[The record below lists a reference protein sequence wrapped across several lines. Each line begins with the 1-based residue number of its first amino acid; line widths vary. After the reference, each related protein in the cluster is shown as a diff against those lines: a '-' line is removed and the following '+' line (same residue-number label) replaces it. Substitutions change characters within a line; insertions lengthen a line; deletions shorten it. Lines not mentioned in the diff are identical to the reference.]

1 MDYKLFAESFQK
13 ILLSRVFDRKRWVQ
27 ELANALNLGIDAIY
41 KKSRFDS
48 SYSLDEFLFLSKKY
62 NIDFNEVVNLV
73 NKNNPKALV
82 DSCDFGSIEV
92 FTESLQKILSE
103 SLTQNTEIK
112 SYSNEIPF
120 FYFFNDRTLAAY
132 KIFSRSSSLL
142 NKAEKKKISFNSDIV
157 DEKIYDVCVR
167 ISNMYASVKF
177 EEIWNLRAIEH
188 EFLRLNSLYEN
199 STLKRRDYEYL
210 YDLHLDIIK
219 TNLLKENSIFVLTD
233 SNGSIDSEDHHAINT
248 SSYLLIHS
256 NEVNVG
262 FMNFNEANYL
272 EFQYPQMTRWLLHS
286 YMQCK
291 KQNSLNEKKKI
302 QILNFIEDIKE
313 AKKK

>member
-27 ELANALNLGIDAIY
+27 ELANALNLGIDAVY
-41 KKSRFDS
+41 KKSRFES

-62 NIDFNEVVNLV
+62 KIDFDEVVNLV
-73 NKNNPKALV
+73 NKNNLNALM
-82 DSCDFGSIEV
+82 DSCDSIEV

-103 SLTQNTEIK
+103 SLTQNMEIK

-120 FYFFNDRTLAAY
+120 FYFFNDPTLAAY
-132 KIFSRSSSLL
+132 KIFSRSCSLL
-142 NKAEKKKISFNSDIV
+142 NKVERKKISFHNDNI
-157 DEKIYDVCVR
+157 DDKIYDDCVR
-167 ISNMYASVKF
+167 ISNMYASVKY
-177 EEIWNLRAIEH
+177 EEIWNLHAIEH

-199 STLKRRDYEYL
+199 STLKKRDYEYL

-248 SSYLLIHS
+248 SSYLLLHS

-272 EFQYPQMTRWLLHS
+272 EFQYPQLTRWLLHS
-286 YMQCK
+286 YKQCK
-291 KQNSLNEKKKI
+291 KHSSLNEKKKI